1 MRKLVL
7 ELRWDPTLLEWVM
20 VSNIRELR
28 PWRPKGG
35 CPFCPGSPEVGSGD
49 WEVLTLDNKYPMLVP
64 NPPKVDVG
72 EYPLVRAEGRGRCL
86 VLIETPKHDLRDI
99 SELGVDGVSKVIEEV
114 RRVTEECRR
123 EGYTYVLWFRNR
135 GEEIGVSLTHPHS
148 QIYVTPF
155 TPTKVFRELY
165 SSWIYMRRFGRC
177 LFCDIMNAEVRDGSR
192 LLLINDYVVA
202 FVPFYAHWPFEV
214 HIYLRRHTQLIT
226 ELSEGEVRG
235 LAKALVK
242 VLKALDKV
250 FDKPM
255 PYILVMHQAPLRG
268 GNYSHYHLH
277 IEIYG
282 MYRVSGRLKYAA
294 GMEQGGGNFT
304 YDTTPEYVAEVLR
317 KLVKEV

>member
-1 MRKLVL
+1 MRKLVM

-20 VSNIRELR
+20 VSNVRELR

-35 CPFCPGSPEVGSGD
+35 CPFCPGAPEVGSGGWD
-49 WEVLTLDNKYPMLVP
+49 VLTLPNKYPMLKP
-64 NPPKVDVG
+64 DPPKVDVG
-72 EYPLVRAEGRGRCL
+72 KYPLVKAMSRGKCL

-99 SELGVDGVSKVIEEV
+99 SELGVEGVSKVIEEV
-114 RRVTEECRR
+114 RRLTRKCRG
-123 EGYTYVLWFRNR
+123 EGYAYLLWFRNR

-155 TPTKVFRELY
+155 TPTKVFRELF
-165 SSWIYMRRFGRC
+165 SSWIYMRRYGKC
-177 LFCDIMNAEVRDGSR
+177 LFCDIISAELSDGSR
-192 LLLINDYVVA
+192 VLISNDEVVA

-214 HIYLRRHTQLIT
+214 HIYPRRHVQLIT
-226 ELSEGEVRG
+226 DLSNDEVKE

-242 VLKALDKV
+242 VLKTLDKV
-250 FDKPM
+250 FNKPM

-268 GNYSHYHLH
+268 GNYNHYHLH

-304 YDTTPEYVAEVLR
+304 YDTTPEYVAKVL
-317 KLVKEV
+317 KDLISKE